1 MDKFK
6 SEVMKV
12 KKFSAFILTGL
23 VMILPPALMCQEGY
37 TSEYRIGPRDLLEI
51 QIFGFEE
58 LSNIRARVLENGT
71 INLPI
76 LGQIEVEDMTG
87 IELEVRLKDI
97 LMENQY
103 LENPLVSVFIAE
115 YQSKFVSII
124 GAVNG
129 QGSYPLIG
137 RQRLLH
143 FLTLAGGV
151 SAEAG
156 PDIYVIRE
164 NEMGEVSSL
173 KISRIDLLDNVD
185 MAMNIPLQPDDIIHI
200 PVDRLVPIYV
210 GGQVNGAGVQMV
222 RQSYMPTLLQAI
234 IQAGGFAARAS
245 KGGVLVKRRDE
256 NGIMVTTKYDVKD
269 IINGKR
275 DDVQLQAGDIVWVPQ
290 STF

>member
-1 MDKFK
+1 L
-6 SEVMKV
+6 
-12 KKFSAFILTGL
+12 AFP
-23 VMILPPALMCQEGY
+23 VVCQEGFI
-37 TSEYRIGPRDLLEI
+37 SEYRIGPRDLLEI

-76 LGQIEVEDMTG
+76 LGQVEVEGLTS
-87 IELEVRLKDI
+87 IELEGRLKDI

-115 YQSKFVSII
+115 YQSKFVSLI

-143 FLTLAGGV
+143 FLTLAGGI
-151 SAEAG
+151 SEEAG
-156 PDIYVIRE
+156 PDIFIIRE
-164 NEMGEVSSL
+164 NENGEVSSL
-173 KISRIDLLDNVD
+173 KISRIELLDNVD
-185 MAMNIPLQPDDIIHI
+185 MAMNIPLQPNDIIHI

-210 GGQVNGAGVQMV
+210 GGQVNGPGVQMV
-222 RQSYMPTLLQAI
+222 RQSYLPTLLQAI
-234 IQAGGFAARAS
+234 IQAGGFASRAS
-245 KGGVLVKRRDE
+245 KGGVLVKRRNAE
-256 NGIMVTTKYDVKD
+256 GSMVTTKYDVKD

-275 DDVQLQAGDIVWVPQ
+275 EDVQLQAGDIVWVPQ